1 MLLHVIIKL
10 AQVDYDLIEVTINYT
25 TVLFQVEDKIA
36 LVLRSDQRKL
46 NTPALVSETLIRLA
60 ADDLMSQS
68 LSQNVSQSN
77 IEFAQLYLLLDK

>member
-1 MLLHVIIKL
+1 M
-10 AQVDYDLIEVTINYT
+10 DYDLIEVTINYT